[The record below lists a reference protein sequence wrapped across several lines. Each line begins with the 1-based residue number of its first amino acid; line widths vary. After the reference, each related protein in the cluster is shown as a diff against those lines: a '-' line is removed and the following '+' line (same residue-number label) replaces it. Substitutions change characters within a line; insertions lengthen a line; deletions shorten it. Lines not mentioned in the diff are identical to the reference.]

1 MIEKHVKQLPAHQ
14 LFKALGHPIRMLML
28 WIMLDGQPFTKNQ
41 IYDTIGTLVPQT
53 TRDQIDRQLRMLEK
67 YGIVEKVPS
76 PRKNEPGRAPYS
88 YRLSE
93 NSRAFYKKLVDALN
107 LAANNNINI
116 HHATEHGPSLI
127 TFLDRIETGLYFS
140 GPREASL
147 IKSSLRGLSE
157 ILSLVEIGH
166 RRKLVETLPFS
177 CEEAQGLIRSPMFRS
192 LLHKI
197 PKERLERILLSESL
211 YTRGDSE
218 KIISGQC
225 GCDSCEELTVSVVQ
239 AILNYLVLVEKIGS
253 SVINVL
259 RLEVVAYNMQR
270 L

>member
-1 MIEKHVKQLPAHQ
+1 MIEKHVKQLLAHQ
-14 LFKALGHPIRMLML
+14 LFKALGHPIRMLMI
-28 WIMLDGQPFTKNQ
+28 WIMLNGQPFTKNK

-107 LAANNNINI
+107 LAAKNNI
-116 HHATEHGPSLI
+116 HHATEHSLPLI

-140 GPREASL
+140 GPREASV
-147 IKSSLRGLSE
+147 IKSSLKGLSE
-157 ILSLVEIGH
+157 VLSLVEIGQ

-197 PKERLERILLSESL
+197 PKERLERILLSESIHA
-211 YTRGDSE
+211 RSDAE

-225 GCDSCEELTVSVVQ
+225 GCDSCEELTVRVVQ

-259 RLEVVAYNMQR
+259 RLEVITYNMQR

>member
-1 MIEKHVKQLPAHQ
+1 MTDKHVKQLPAHQ
-14 LFKALGHPIRMLML
+14 LFKALGHPIRMLII

-67 YGIVEKVPS
+67 YSVVEKVPS

-93 NSRAFYKKLVDALN
+93 ASRAFYKKLVDALN
-107 LAANNNINI
+107 LAVGNNR
-116 HHATEHGPSLI
+116 HHTAKQGPKVIAL
-127 TFLDRIETGLYFS
+127 LDKIETGLYFS

-147 IKSSLRGLSE
+147 IKSSLKGLSE
-157 ILSLVEIGH
+157 VLSLVEISH
-166 RRKLVETLPFS
+166 RRKLVGTLPFS
-177 CEEAQGLIRSPMFRS
+177 CEEAQGLIRSPMFKS

-197 PKERLERILLSESL
+197 ARERLERILLSESI
-211 YTRGDSE
+211 YSPEDGE

-225 GCDSCEELTVSVVQ
+225 SCNGCEELTVRVVQ
-239 AILNYLVLVEKIGS
+239 AILNYLVLVEKIEN

-270 L
+270 P